1 MANFD
6 MINEDAVEDIRK
18 GWDRVKIL
26 KEEMKSM
33 REDIAEEKKEI
44 SKKSGI
50 KVRDLNK
57 IFKYVEA
64 KEKGDW
70 SEDDIMIAD
79 KIAARVTH
87 MSPTGLNE

>member
-79 KIAARVTH
+79 KIAARVTYTP
-87 MSPTGLNE
+87 PTGLNE

>member
-79 KIAARVTH
+79 KIAARVTYT
-87 MSPTGLNE
+87 SPNGLNE

>member
-6 MINEDAVEDIRK
+6 LINEESVGDIRK

-44 SKKSGI
+44 SKKTGI
-50 KVRDLNK
+50 KVRDLNR

-70 SEDDIMIAD
+70 SEDDVLIAD
-79 KIAARVTH
+79 KVAGRITH
-87 MSPTGLNE
+87 IPPTGLNE